1 MRCHIGKTLVI
12 ENLDQS
18 LTFISSEQNFHPR
31 SCIAIAQNRLFIPNI
46 QRGTLD
52 IDVCTTIEAPTCD
65 KNEKNVS
72 GYFFQVNFSYVMQL
86 HKRMLRMRNSDIP

>member
-18 LTFISSEQNFHPR
+18 LTFMSSEQNFYPR
-31 SCIAIAQNRLFIPNI
+31 SCIAIALNRLFIPNI

-52 IDVCTTIEAPTCD
+52 IDVYND
-65 KNEKNVS
+65 
-72 GYFFQVNFSYVMQL
+72 
-86 HKRMLRMRNSDIP
+86 